1 MRGWEFTAF
10 EALSILSVELFLA
23 RAKQVAGGMLS
34 WRPEGVRVGCW
45 LRDTR
50 GDSTAK
56 ECRASRDRAQTMR
69 FPDKSSRPT
78 FKGRRKVSRGVGARG
93 EGWVGS
99 GVSSP
104 LSGWPRRL
112 LRYLERGGAWESLCL
127 LLAQRRVGGA
137 GGRTLRLF
145 PFAFGRRSGL
155 LRPGI
160 DEAGSGARRLA
171 EGGRGGGGGP
181 RRARCARPRR
191 RWARSAGGES
201 GAGARPGGAA
211 DSGAAGAGGGGGG
224 AAAGKEEE
232 AESRSRRPSMGRPA
246 PRPLLLALLSLG
258 ECAWGAAGRWVPG
271 GRGCR
276 LEPGA
281 PEVPG
286 AAPGRPGSRA
296 PGRRPGGERC
306 GADRSPVHIL
316 LGPRFGYPEPPGLTE
331 PGPHVCRGSGS
342 WPVLPQRSLPVGH
355 REPGSP

>member
-1 MRGWEFTAF
+1 
-10 EALSILSVELFLA
+10 
-23 RAKQVAGGMLS
+23 MLS

-56 ECRASRDRAQTMR
+56 ECRASRDRAQAMR

-78 FKGRRKVSRGVGARG
+78 FKGRRKVSPGVGARG

-99 GVSSP
+99 SVSSP

-127 LLAQRRVGGA
+127 LLAKRRVGGA
-137 GGRTLRLF
+137 GGRTPRLF

-160 DEAGSGARRLA
+160 GEAGSGSRRLA

-232 AESRSRRPSMGRPA
+232 AESRSRRPRMGRPA

-258 ECAWGAAGRWVPG
+258 ECAWGAAGRGGALGPG
-271 GRGCR
+271 GARLPLGAWGAPGGSRETGIRSAGLRAGRGAVWGR
-276 LEPGA
+276 SEPGA
-281 PEVPG
+281 HPLGP
-286 AAPGRPGSRA
+286 RA
-296 PGRRPGGERC
+296 PGIRSRP
-306 GADRSPVHIL
+306 A
-316 LGPRFGYPEPPGLTE
+316 
-331 PGPHVCRGSGS
+331 
-342 WPVLPQRSLPVGH
+342 
-355 REPGSP
+355 